1 MQKPKKKYQL
11 AGIDTNVEKLRED
24 QINELTKFLIGFK
37 SEYDELIRDTL
48 KNKKETD
55 VIAKQI
61 EMLEKIDKKKNDK
74 LTDADGHLL
83 EVKRQIEIKQAKL
96 EEETYQRDT
105 MSHLIERMK
114 EENLS
119 LQKKINVNE
128 VDIKRNQREL
138 HKQKLKTT
146 EIKEK
151 LNQIHLKTESQK
163 KVNCC

>member
-1 MQKPKKKYQL
+1 MSKGKKKYQL
-11 AGIDTNVEKLRED
+11 AGIDTNVDKLRED
-24 QINELTKFLIGFK
+24 QILELTKFLINLK

-61 EMLEKIDKKKNDK
+61 EMLEKIDKKKNER
-74 LTDADGHLL
+74 LSESELHLI
-83 EVKRQIEIKQAKL
+83 EIKRQIEIKQAKL
-96 EEETYQRDT
+96 EEESYQRDT
-105 MSHLIERMK
+105 MNHLIERMK

-119 LQKKINVNE
+119 LQKKINTNE
-128 VDIKRNQREL
+128 VDVKKNQKEL
-138 HKQKLKTT
+138 KKQKLKTN

-163 KVNCC
+163 KVKF